1 MAEGRTYLL
10 GSGGDDAERVP
21 LECQFG
27 VGRGFLN
34 QPSETRTPGPG
45 VTALGTPQLTSTR
58 YVDRAMPSHFNQ
70 NPDLGSLITQLAEKL
85 GESIT
90 AHLQAGRG
98 TNSMS
103 APLPTE
109 TTLPNV
115 SVVLQSA
122 AKEPPLFRGDGSD
135 KCTVHEWEN
144 LMTLYLKRRAIPVHE
159 QSQEILA
166 KLMGKAGDVV
176 RVKLRNTSTNH
187 ATNPH
192 VIFDTLK
199 QHFSELSYSSMPL
212 SDFYNTLPAP
222 GEDAMEYWVR
232 LNKTV
237 DVADECLKRQG
248 RSIDDPGHEVSMMFI
263 KHCPDQSLHSV
274 FKFKSADKWSACE
287 IQDRLDEHMQDKKSR
302 SAAARPLRP
311 SVVEHR
317 AHSCHVPMLEEA
329 PLLNTAAPPSQPSA
343 PSTTAGVDNDCMKG
357 LVNLL
362 DRLVTMHTQVPAN
375 PGTQAAMPRS
385 FQRVCKVCG
394 APNHST
400 LSHCKQDNLCLQC
413 LCPGHW
419 KRDCPQRTNQHR
431 FQHNGRA
438 GDHNQRPNQQP
449 DQRRSQPDDS
459 AGGQPQQLNY

>member
-1 MAEGRTYLL
+1 MAEGRTYSL
-10 GSGGDDAERVP
+10 GSGGDDAERVSF
-21 LECQFG
+21 ECQFG

-90 AHLQAGRG
+90 AQLQADRS
-98 TNSMS
+98 TNSTS
-103 APLPTE
+103 IPLPTE

-135 KCTVHEWEN
+135 KFTVHEWEN

-176 RVKLRNTSTNH
+176 RVKLRNTSIDH

-212 SDFYNTLPAP
+212 SDFYNTLPTP

-263 KHCPDQSLHSV
+263 KHCPDQSLYSV

-302 SAAARPLRP
+302 SAAARPLKP

-317 AHSCHVPMLEEA
+317 ANSCHVPILEEA
-329 PLLNTAAPPSQPSA
+329 PLLNTAAPPRQPPA
-343 PSTTAGVDNDCMKG
+343 PLTTAGVDNDCMKS

-362 DRLVTMHTQVPAN
+362 DRLVTVHTQVPSN

-385 FQRVCKVCG
+385 SQRVCRVCG

-400 LSHCKQDNLCLQC
+400 LSHCNHENLCLQC

-438 GDHNQRPNQQP
+438 GNHNQQP
-449 DQRRSQPDDS
+449 NQRRSQPDDS
-459 AGGQPQQLNY
+459 AGGQSQQLNC

>member
-1 MAEGRTYLL
+1 MPRHF
-10 GSGGDDAERVP
+10 DQNP
-21 LECQFG
+21 
-27 VGRGFLN
+27 
-34 QPSETRTPGPG
+34 
-45 VTALGTPQLTSTR
+45 ALGL
-58 YVDRAMPSHFNQ
+58 
-70 NPDLGSLITQLAEKL
+70 LITQLAEKL

-90 AHLQAGRG
+90 AQLQADR
-98 TNSMS
+98 TANSTS
-103 APLPTE
+103 TPQPTE

-135 KCTVHEWEN
+135 KFTVGEWEN

-176 RVKLRNTSTNH
+176 RVKLRNTSINH
-187 ATNPH
+187 VTHPH

-212 SDFYNTLPAP
+212 ADFYNTLPTP

-263 KHCPDQSLHSV
+263 KHCPDQSLYSV
-274 FKFKSADKWSACE
+274 FKFKSADKWSTCE
-287 IQDRLDEHMQDKKSR
+287 IQDRLDEHMQDKKTR
-302 SAAARPLRP
+302 TAAARPLKP

-329 PLLNTAAPPSQPSA
+329 PFLDTAAPAIPPPA
-343 PSTTAGVDNDCMKG
+343 PLTTACVNNDCMKG

-362 DRLVTMHTQVPAN
+362 DRLVTVHTQSACQPRHPN
-375 PGTQAAMPRS
+375 CHAALFPESVQGLWGSGS
-385 FQRVCKVCG
+385 FHIV
-394 APNHST
+394 T
-400 LSHCKQDNLCLQC
+400 L
-413 LCPGHW
+413 
-419 KRDCPQRTNQHR
+419 
-431 FQHNGRA
+431 
-438 GDHNQRPNQQP
+438 
-449 DQRRSQPDDS
+449 
-459 AGGQPQQLNY
+459 